1 MVTAGP
7 DQADLDDAIRRVQ
20 AGDAEAFT
28 LLVETYQRALRTW
41 VARYCS
47 PGIEADEIAHR
58 AFIAGFQS
66 IHRFTGGAF
75 LPWLC
80 AIARHELLGELK
92 RQKRSRQRPHGTL
105 AELAELE
112 RTSALAD
119 LEDAPAA
126 DQDQRRV
133 MALRTCLAQVQGT
146 AAQLLD
152 RRYRLGEG
160 LDAIAAGLGLSLDA
174 VKSRLHWLRGKLHA
188 CVMARLASTA
198 AESGTP

>member
-1 MVTAGP
+1 MVTAT
-7 DQADLDDAIRRVQ
+7 QADLDAAIRRVQ
-20 AGDAEAFT
+20 TGDTDAFT
-28 LLVETYQRALRTW
+28 LLVETYQRGLRTW
-41 VARYCS
+41 VARYCP
-47 PGIEADEIAHR
+47 PGVEADEIAHR

-92 RQKRSRQRPHGTL
+92 RQKRSRQHPHGSL

-119 LEDAPAA
+119 LEDPQPAELE
-126 DQDQRRV
+126 QRRV
-133 MALRTCLAQVQGT
+133 EALRACLAQVQGT
-146 AAQLLD
+146 AAELLD
-152 RRYRLGEG
+152 RRYRLGED
-160 LDAIAAGLGLSLDA
+160 LAAIAAGLGLTLDA

-188 CVMARLASTA
+188 CVTARLAA
-198 AESGTP
+198 VAGTP